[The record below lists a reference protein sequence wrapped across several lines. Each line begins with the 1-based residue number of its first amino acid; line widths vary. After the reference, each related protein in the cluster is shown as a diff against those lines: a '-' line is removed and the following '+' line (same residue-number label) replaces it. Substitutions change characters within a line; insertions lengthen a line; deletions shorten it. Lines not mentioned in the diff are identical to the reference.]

1 MKTLFNKALTD
12 NLKELPLGF
21 EGVIFA
27 ETIEEGDALKEM
39 DLNRGDLLPEEPERA
54 VVFEARREY
63 DYLSIRVPDFLET
76 IEDAPLLKAYI
87 TREKLLIVSDKYMLE
102 RLEEGV
108 MNNKYLAKNAFTVL
122 VLMFSYIL
130 SKDGKAIEKTESEI
144 EELEQV
150 ATGKKPDDQTVIIM
164 ALRKRLLALKHYYEG
179 IFDLLEDMEE
189 NQNQLFSEE
198 QLRNIRI
205 YKNRAERLVNKV
217 ASLKDYLSQVREAYQ
232 NQMDLSLNETMQF
245 FTVITAVF
253 LPLTLIAGWYGM
265 NLRMPELASKI
276 TYPTVII
283 ISIVFVV
290 ASLIFCRKKGWF

>member
-1 MKTLFNKALTD
+1 MKTLFNKAVAD
-12 NLKELPLGF
+12 NLKELTLGF

-27 ETIEEGDALKEM
+27 EVNEEDIALNEM
-39 DLNRGDLLPEEPERA
+39 DFKKDDLLPEEPDRS
-54 VVFEARREY
+54 VVFEARKDY
-63 DYLSIRVPDFLET
+63 DYLSIKVPNFTEPLEET
-76 IEDAPLLKAYI
+76 PHLKAYI
-87 TREKLLIVSDKYMLE
+87 TREKLLIISEKWILE
-102 RLEEGV
+102 KLEEGV
-108 MNNKYLAKNAFTVL
+108 ESNKYMAKNAFTVL
-122 VLMFSYIL
+122 VSMFSYIL
-130 SKDGKAIEKTESEI
+130 SKDSKLIEKTEAEI

>member
-1 MKTLFNKALTD
+1 MKTLFNKSRTD

-27 ETIEEGDALKEM
+27 ETTEENDALEEMALKKE
-39 DLNRGDLLPEEPERA
+39 DLLPEETDRS
-54 VVFEARREY
+54 VVFEARRDY
-63 DYLSIRVPDFLET
+63 DFLSIRVPDFLESQ
-76 IEDAPLLKAYI
+76 EQAPILKAYI
-87 TREKLLIVSDKYMLE
+87 TREKLLIIGDKWMLE
-102 RLEEGV
+102 QLEEGV
-108 MNNKYLAKNAFTVL
+108 ESNKYLAKNAFTIL

-130 SKDGKAIEKTESEI
+130 SKDSKLIEKTESEI

-164 ALRKRLLALKHYYEG
+164 ALRKRLLAIKHYYEG

-205 YKNRAERLVNKV
+205 YKNRAERLVNRV
-217 ASLKDYLSQVREAYQ
+217 ASIKDYLSQVREAYQ

-276 TYPTVII
+276 TYPTVIV
-283 ISIVFVV
+283 ISIIFVV
-290 ASLIFCRKKGWF
+290 ASLIFCRRKGWF

>member
-1 MKTLFNKALTD
+1 MKTLFNKAITD
-12 NLKELPLGF
+12 NFKELTLGF
-21 EGVIFA
+21 ESVIFA
-27 ETIEEGDALKEM
+27 ESQEEDEALNEM
-39 DLNRGDLLPEEPERA
+39 DFKKDALLPEEPERS
-54 VVFEARREY
+54 VVFEARRDY
-63 DYLSIRVPDFLET
+63 DYLSIRIPNFSESLDE
-76 IEDAPLLKAYI
+76 APILKAYI
-87 TREKLLIVSDKYMLE
+87 TREKLLVVSEKWILE
-102 RLEEGV
+102 KLEEGV
-108 MNNKYLAKNAFTVL
+108 TNNKYMAKDAFTVL

-130 SKDGKAIEKTESEI
+130 SKDSKLIEKTEAEI

-150 ATGKKPDDQTVIIM
+150 ATSKKPDDQTVIIM
-164 ALRKRLLALKHYYEG
+164 ALRKRLLAFKHYYEG

-189 NQNQLFSEE
+189 NQNQLFLEE

-253 LPLTLIAGWYGM
+253 LPLTLIVGWYGM
-265 NLRMPELASKI
+265 NLKMPELASRI
-276 TYPTVII
+276 TYPAIII
-283 ISIVFVV
+283 ISIIFVV